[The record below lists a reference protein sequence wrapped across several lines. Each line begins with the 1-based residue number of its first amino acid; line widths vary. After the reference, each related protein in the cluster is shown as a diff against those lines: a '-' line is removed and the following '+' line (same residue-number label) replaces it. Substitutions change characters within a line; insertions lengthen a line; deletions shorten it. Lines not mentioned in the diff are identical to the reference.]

1 MNEPE
6 TRTAPP
12 DPSAPMGPDPAKLA
26 EDMALLARLRA
37 GDDAAYEQWIRESG
51 GRMLKV
57 ARRYLRSNEDAR
69 DAVQEAFF
77 SAFRSIER
85 FDGGGLLATW
95 LHRIV
100 VNACLMK
107 LRSAKRKP
115 EESIEE
121 YLPAFTEE
129 GRIAESPSE
138 WYDAAD
144 ALIEREEVRTLV
156 RQAIDR
162 LPESYRT
169 VLLLRDIEG
178 LDTEEAA
185 RLLKI
190 KPNAVKVRLHRA
202 RQALRG
208 QLDPSLRRRTP

>member
-1 MNEPE
+1 MSEPE
-6 TRTAPP
+6 TKGESWE
-12 DPSAPMGPDPAKLA
+12 PSADTGPDPAKLA

-37 GDDAAYEQWIRESG
+37 GEEAAYERLVRESG

-57 ARRYLRSNEDAR
+57 ARRFLKSDEDAR

-85 FDGGGLLATW
+85 FDGDGLIATW

-107 LRSAKRKP
+107 LRSAKRRP

-121 YLPAFTEE
+121 YLPAFTED
-129 GRIAESPSE
+129 GRIAKSASE
-138 WYDAAD
+138 WSDAAD
-144 ALIEREEVRTLV
+144 IAIEREEVRLLV

-169 VLLLRDIEG
+169 VLLLREIEG
-178 LDTEEAA
+178 LDTEEVA
-185 RLLKI
+185 RLLEI
-190 KPNAVKVRLHRA
+190 TPNAVKVRLHRA
-202 RQALRG
+202 RQAIRG